1 MIGLDSNVLVRYL
14 TQDDPA
20 QSARATRL
28 IERQLSEKEP
38 GFISVIVLV
47 ELWWVLKRLYRA
59 TRAELKQTVQDL
71 LDTRQFV
78 LEQRGAVIKALKR
91 LDATAGDIADA
102 LIVELARAGG
112 CERVVTFDKDAGGVG
127 MELLKT

>member
-28 IERQLSEKEP
+28 IERQLTERQQ
-38 GFISVIVLV
+38 GFISLIVLV

-59 TRAELKQTVQDL
+59 TAAELRQTLQDL
-71 LDTRQFV
+71 LDTRQFAF
-78 LEQRGAVIKALKR
+78 EQRDAVIRALKN
-91 LDATAGDIADA
+91 LDAGADDIADA
-102 LIVELARAGG
+102 LIVEASLAGA
-112 CERVVTFDKDAGGVG
+112 CERIVTFDKRAVKAGMV
-127 MELLKT
+127 LLK

>member
-14 TQDDPA
+14 TQDDPF

-28 IERQLSEKEP
+28 IERQLSEKAP
-38 GFISVIVLV
+38 GFISLIVLV

-59 TRAELKQTVQDL
+59 TDAELRQTVQDL

-78 LEQRGAVIKALKR
+78 LEQRGAVIQAVKK
-91 LDATAGDIADA
+91 LDAAGDIADS
-102 LIVELARAGG
+102 LIVELARAAG
-112 CERVVTFDKDAGGVG
+112 CERVVTFDKVATRVG
-127 MELLKT
+127 MELLK

>member
-14 TQDDPA
+14 AQDDPV

-28 IERQLSEKEP
+28 IERRLSEKEP

-59 TRAELKQTVQDL
+59 TDAELRQTVQDL

-78 LEQRGAVIKALKR
+78 LEQRGAVIQAVKR
-91 LDATAGDIADA
+91 LDAAGDIADS
-102 LIVELARAGG
+102 LIVESARAAG
-112 CERVVTFDKDAGGVG
+112 CERLVTFDKDAARVG
-127 MELLKT
+127 MELLK

>member
-38 GFISVIVLV
+38 GFISAIVLV

-78 LEQRGAVIKALKR
+78 LEQRGAVIQALKR
-91 LDATAGDIADA
+91 LDVANGDIVDA

-112 CERVVTFDKDAGGVG
+112 CERVVTLDKDAGRVG
-127 MELLKT
+127 MELLK

>member
-28 IERQLSEKEP
+28 IERQLTERRQ
-38 GFISVIVLV
+38 GFISLIVLV

-59 TRAELKQTVQDL
+59 TALELRQTLQDL
-71 LDTRQFV
+71 LDTRQFAF
-78 LEQRGAVIKALKR
+78 EQRDAVIRALKK
-91 LDATAGDIADA
+91 LDAGADDIADT
-102 LIVELARAGG
+102 LIVEAALAGA
-112 CERVVTFDKDAGGVG
+112 CERIVTFDKRAVKAGMV
-127 MELLKT
+127 LLK

>member
-14 TQDDPA
+14 TQDDPF

-28 IERQLSEKEP
+28 IERKLSEKAP
-38 GFISVIVLV
+38 GFISLIVLV

-59 TRAELKQTVQDL
+59 TDAELRQTVEDL

-78 LEQRGAVIKALKR
+78 LEQRGAVIQAVKK
-91 LDATAGDIADA
+91 LDAAGDIADS
-102 LIVELARAGG
+102 LIVELARAAG
-112 CERVVTFDKDAGGVG
+112 CERVVTFDKVAARVG
-127 MELLKT
+127 MELLK

>member
-14 TQDDPA
+14 TQDDLA

-78 LEQRGAVIKALKR
+78 LEQRGAVIQALKR
-91 LDATAGDIADA
+91 LDVAAGDIADA
-102 LIVELARAGG
+102 LIVELARASG
-112 CERVVTFDKDAGGVG
+112 CERVVTFDKDADRVG
-127 MELLKT
+127 MELLK

>member
-78 LEQRGAVIKALKR
+78 LEQRGAVIQALKR
-91 LDATAGDIADA
+91 LDVAAGDIADA

-112 CERVVTFDKDAGGVG
+112 CERVVTFDKDADRVG
-127 MELLKT
+127 MELLK

>member
-14 TQDDPA
+14 TQDEPA

-28 IERQLSEKEP
+28 IERQLSEKAP
-38 GFISVIVLV
+38 GFISLIVLV

-59 TRAELKQTVQDL
+59 TGAELTQTVQDL

-78 LEQRGAVIKALKR
+78 LEQRGAVIQAVKK
-91 LDATAGDIADA
+91 LDAAGDIADS
-102 LIVELARAGG
+102 LIVELARAAG
-112 CERVVTFDKDAGGVG
+112 CERVVTFDKVATRVG
-127 MELLKT
+127 MELLK

>member
-28 IERQLSEKEP
+28 IERQLTERRQ
-38 GFISVIVLV
+38 GFISLIVLV

-59 TRAELKQTVQDL
+59 TAIELRQTLQDL
-71 LDTRQFV
+71 LDTRQFAF
-78 LEQRGAVIKALKR
+78 EQRDAVIRALKK
-91 LDATAGDIADA
+91 LDAGADDIADT
-102 LIVELARAGG
+102 LIVEAALAGA
-112 CERVVTFDKDAGGVG
+112 CERIVTFDKRAVKAGMV
-127 MELLKT
+127 LLK